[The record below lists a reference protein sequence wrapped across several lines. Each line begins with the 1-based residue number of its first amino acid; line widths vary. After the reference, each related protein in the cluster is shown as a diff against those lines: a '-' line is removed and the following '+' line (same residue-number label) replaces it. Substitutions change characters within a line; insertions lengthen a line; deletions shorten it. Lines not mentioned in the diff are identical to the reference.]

1 MDVSVIIVNFNTA
14 KMTAECIESIYQ
26 FSKGIEFEIIIV
38 DNNSQDNSVDYIHQ
52 NYPKVNVIALDENK
66 GFGKANNIGANS
78 ARGKYL
84 FFLNSDTLLKD
95 NALKTFFSFSEKY
108 STRLNIGIIGGI
120 LLNTQGTQCESF
132 DKFPNATTEFLK
144 LMANHQ
150 TSINYV
156 KNKFANNATEKYF
169 KVDYVCGADLFMSKE
184 LFARIG
190 GFDPLFFMYYEESDM
205 QKRICDL
212 SKNNYILKDVHILH
226 YGGGS
231 DKKQLSLRKRT
242 IVSSSC
248 LKYMRKHH
256 CAFYYYIFK
265 SMFITLEVCKLIVKR
280 KYFNYRSYIHTILK
294 I

>member
-38 DNNSQDNSVDYIHQ
+38 DNNSQDNSVDYIKQ
-52 NYPKVNVIALDENK
+52 NYPNVNIIALDENK

-78 ARGKYL
+78 AKGKYL

-95 NALKTFFSFSEKY
+95 NALKTFFSFSEKN
-108 STRLNIGIIGGI
+108 STALNIGIVGGI
-120 LLNTQGTQCESF
+120 LLNTQGKQCESF
-132 DKFPNATTEFLK
+132 DKFPNAMTELLK
-144 LMANHQ
+144 LMANHHS
-150 TSINYV
+150 SINYV
-156 KNKFANNATEKYF
+156 KNKFNNNITKKYF
-169 KVDYVCGADLFMSKE
+169 KVDYICGADLFMSKE
-184 LFARIG
+184 LFVKIE

-205 QKRICDL
+205 QKRISNL
-212 SKNNYILKDVHILH
+212 NKNNYILKDVHILH

-231 DKKQLSLRKRT
+231 EKKQLSLRKRT

-256 CAFYYYIFK
+256 CLFNYYIFK
-265 SMFITLEVCKLIVKR
+265 LMFITLEVSKLIIKG
-280 KYFNYRSYIHTILK
+280 KYFSYRSYIHAILK